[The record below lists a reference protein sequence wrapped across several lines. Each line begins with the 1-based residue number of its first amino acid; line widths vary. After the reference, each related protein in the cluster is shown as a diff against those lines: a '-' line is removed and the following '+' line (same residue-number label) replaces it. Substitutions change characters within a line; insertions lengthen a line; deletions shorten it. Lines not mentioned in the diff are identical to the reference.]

1 MTCYQYQNKQY
12 LIHLPLDAKDST
24 KIAGEID
31 DPLVERSFDGKY
43 QVGRGDARITGH
55 LFYPYFIEVMKDG
68 LSAAFAASELGA
80 ALSAL
85 MHHSKKSNITTFNQ
99 DALNKLVVR
108 CIDKVES
115 NDSRAVNLT
124 GANS

>member
-1 MTCYQYQNKQY
+1 
-12 LIHLPLDAKDST
+12 
-24 KIAGEID
+24 
-31 DPLVERSFDGKY
+31 
-43 QVGRGDARITGH
+43 
-55 LFYPYFIEVMKDG
+55 MKDG

-108 CIDKVES
+108 CIDKVQRNEFRS
-115 NDSRAVNLT
+115 ENLT
-124 GANS
+124 SAS

>member
-1 MTCYQYQNKQY
+1 M
-12 LIHLPLDAKDST
+12 I
-24 KIAGEID
+24 
-31 DPLVERSFDGKY
+31 
-43 QVGRGDARITGH
+43 
-55 LFYPYFIEVMKDG
+55 DG

-85 MHHSKKSNITTFNQ
+85 MHHSKKSNITTFDQ

-115 NDSRAVNLT
+115 NGSRAIDLT
-124 GANS
+124 GAS